1 MVEHWEV
8 RAEERGGGVVWG
20 GVGYPELL
28 LSNSTVRAILRTI
41 NGIFE
46 WP

>member
-20 GVGYPELL
+20 GVGWCGVGGGGVVWGGVGYPELL
-28 LSNSTVRAILRTI
+28 LIK
-41 NGIFE
+41 
-46 WP
+46 